1 MPSREGVRST
11 SDDTDFRLATTTRT
25 DEDMTN
31 PARTTRFLDQVEDSA
46 QLAMGA
52 KIQIW
57 GGPETG
63 KSHDAYEN
71 LPRPLIVVDSDVSA
85 GLFND
90 DRFEGFK
97 RLGPDKIPDLE
108 TLVAFLDEFTSDPRW
123 YRSYKSLLIDSL
135 TQFVDPKV
143 AELGIDNSSAAPTA
157 HVEELSGA
165 SRSRAIAEQGRA
177 QADWARIAKELTR
190 LIRKVS
196 ALGVHIYVVAEE
208 RTKFVGNRPG
218 DGDDGAKSSLSPK
231 KFTHAFDLIVQ
242 KTSRSEVIVRKSR
255 YRAWGKDQKL
265 TGYSAARDLAPI
277 LGGSVP
283 KGAGLDDFDPA
294 TTAHEELMDLLR
306 SLGSDARG
314 GRIPLAQMREYL
326 AVAKDNAAPDSEVR
340 KVLGEVKRLHGD
352 ASTRA
357 A

>member
-1 MPSREGVRST
+1 MDDSDWPIRDEDRM
-11 SDDTDFRLATTTRT
+11 DDTMTT
-25 DEDMTN
+25 
-31 PARTTRFLDQVEDSA
+31 PLHAPGGSARPSRFLDQVEDST

-52 KIQIW
+52 KIQVW

-85 GLFND
+85 GLFSD

-123 YRSYKSLLIDSL
+123 YKSYRSLLIDSL

-143 AELGIDNSSAAPTA
+143 AQLGIDNSSVGVTA
-157 HVEELSGA
+157 HLEDAQGGA
-165 SRSRAIAEQGRA
+165 RSRAIAEQGRA

-218 DGDDGAKSSLSPK
+218 EGEEGAKSSLSPK
-231 KFTHAFDLIVQ
+231 KFTHAFDLIIQ
-242 KTSRSEVIVRKSR
+242 KTSKHEAVVRKTR
-255 YRAWGKDQKL
+255 YRARSKDQRL
-265 TGYSAARDLAPI
+265 AGYAAARDLAPV
-277 LGGSVP
+277 LTGAVT
-283 KGAGLDDFDPA
+283 KAAGLEDFDPGTA
-294 TTAHEELMDLLR
+294 AHEELMELLK
-306 SLGSDARG
+306 SLGSDAKG
-314 GRIPLAQMREYL
+314 GKIPLARMREYL
-326 AVAKDNAAPDSEVR
+326 ALARNNEASEGEVR
-340 KVLGEVKRLHGD
+340 KAINEVKKTYGE
-352 ASTRA
+352 SGSRA

>member
-1 MPSREGVRST
+1 MTTPTRGSAASAAPNARPS
-11 SDDTDFRLATTTRT
+11 
-25 DEDMTN
+25 
-31 PARTTRFLDQVEDSA
+31 RFLDQVEDST

-52 KIQIW
+52 KIQVW

-97 RLGPDKIPDLE
+97 RLGPDRIPDLE
-108 TLVAFLDEFTSDPRW
+108 TLVAFLDEFTTDPRW
-123 YRSYKSLLIDSL
+123 YTAYKSLLIDSL

-157 HVEELSGA
+157 HVDELHGGA
-165 SRSRAIAEQGRA
+165 RSRAIADQGRA

-196 ALGVHIYVVAEE
+196 ALGVHVYVVAEE
-208 RTKFVGNRPG
+208 RTRFVGNRPG
-218 DGDDGAKSSLSPK
+218 DGEEGAKSSLSPK
-231 KFTHAFDLIVQ
+231 KFTHAFDLILQ
-242 KTSRSEVIVRKSR
+242 KTAKNEAVVRKTR
-255 YRAWGKDQKL
+255 YRKWSKDERL
-265 TGYSAARDLAPI
+265 DGYRAAKELAPI
-277 LGGSVP
+277 LQGTEH
-283 KGAGLDDFDPA
+283 KAAGLDDFDPA

-306 SLGSDARG
+306 TLGSDAKG
-314 GRIPLAQMREYL
+314 GRIPLAKMREYL
-326 AVAKDNAAPDSEVR
+326 AVAKNNALAAPDVR
-340 KVLGEVKRLHGD
+340 KVINDVKRAYGEGGE
-352 ASTRA
+352 RA

>member
-1 MPSREGVRST
+1 
-11 SDDTDFRLATTTRT
+11 
-25 DEDMTN
+25 
-31 PARTTRFLDQVEDSA
+31 
-46 QLAMGA
+46 MGA
-52 KIQIW
+52 KVQVW

-108 TLVAFLDEFTSDPRW
+108 TLVAFLDEFTSEPRW

-143 AELGIDNSSAAPTA
+143 AQLGIDNSSAAPTA
-157 HVEELSGA
+157 QIDELHGGA
-165 SRSRAIAEQGRA
+165 RSKAIADQGRA

-196 ALGVHIYVVAEE
+196 ALGVNVYVVAEE
-208 RTKFVGNRPG
+208 RTRFVGNRPG
-218 DGDDGAKSSLSPK
+218 DGEEGAKSSLSPK
-231 KFTHAFDLIVQ
+231 KFTHAFDLILQ
-242 KTSRSEVIVRKSR
+242 KTGRGEVIVRKTR
-255 YRAWGKDQKL
+255 YRKWSKDQKL
-265 TGYSAARDLAPI
+265 SGFVASRDLAPI
-277 LGGSVP
+277 IQGSEQ
-283 KGAGLDDFDPA
+283 KAAGLDDFDPS
-294 TTAHEELMDLLR
+294 TTAHEELMDLLK
-306 SLGSDARG
+306 SLGSDVKG
-314 GRIPLAQMREYL
+314 GKIPLAKMREYL
-326 AVAKDNAAPDSEVR
+326 AVAKNNELAEPAVR
-340 KVLGEVKRLHGD
+340 KTINEVKKAHGD
-352 ASTRA
+352 AGSRHA

>member
-1 MPSREGVRST
+1 MT
-11 SDDTDFRLATTTRT
+11 SATTGT
-25 DEDMTN
+25 
-31 PARTTRFLDQVEDSA
+31 ARFLDQVEDSA

-52 KIQIW
+52 KIQVW

-108 TLVAFLDEFTSDPRW
+108 TLIAFLDEFTSDVRW
-123 YRSYKSLLIDSL
+123 YRTYKSLLIDSL

-157 HVEELSGA
+157 NVEELQGA
-165 SRSRAIAEQGRA
+165 SRSRALAEQGRA

-190 LIRKVS
+190 LVRKVS
-196 ALGVHIYVVAEE
+196 ALGVHVYVVAEE

-218 DGDDGAKSSLSPK
+218 EGEEGAKSSLSPK
-231 KFTHAFDLIVQ
+231 KFTHAFDLILQ
-242 KTSRSEVIVRKSR
+242 KTGKSEVVVRKTR
-255 YRAWGKDQKL
+255 YRGWAKDQKL
-265 TGYSAARDLAPI
+265 AGYQAARDLVPVLA
-277 LGGSVP
+277 GTVQKGS
-283 KGAGLDDFDPA
+283 GLDDFDPA
-294 TTAHEELMDLLR
+294 TTAHEELMELLK

-314 GRIPLAQMREYL
+314 GRIPLVKMREYL
-326 AVAKDNAAPDSEVR
+326 AVAKNNESPEGEVR
-340 KVLGEVKRLHGD
+340 RVINELRKAYGD
-352 ASTRA
+352 AGTRA

>member
-1 MPSREGVRST
+1 
-11 SDDTDFRLATTTRT
+11 
-25 DEDMTN
+25 MTN
-31 PARTTRFLDQVEDSA
+31 PARTARFLDQIEDSD

-52 KIQIW
+52 KIQVW

-157 HVEELSGA
+157 RVDELQGA

-177 QADWARIAKELTR
+177 QADWARIAKELNR

-242 KTSRSEVIVRKSR
+242 KTSRSDVVVRKSR
-255 YRAWGKDQKL
+255 YRAWGKDQKVS
-265 TGYSAARDLAPI
+265 GYDAARDLAPI
-277 LGGSVP
+277 LGGAAP
-283 KGAGLDDFDPA
+283 KVAGLDDFDPA
-294 TTAHEELMDLLR
+294 TGAHEELMELLR

-314 GRIPLAQMREYL
+314 GLIPLAKMRQYL
-326 AVAKDNAAPDSEVR
+326 AVAKDNTASDAEVR
-340 KVLGEVKRLHGD
+340 KVLAEVKKGYGE
-352 ASTRA
+352 AGTRA

>member
-1 MPSREGVRST
+1 M
-11 SDDTDFRLATTTRT
+11 

-31 PARTTRFLDQVEDSA
+31 SARTARFLDQVEDSA

-52 KIQIW
+52 KVQVW

-90 DRFEGFK
+90 DRFDGFK

-157 HVEELSGA
+157 NVEELQGA

-208 RTKFVGNRPG
+208 RTKFVGSRPG
-218 DGDDGAKSSLSPK
+218 EGEEGAKSSLSPK
-231 KFTHAFDLIVQ
+231 KFTHAFDLILQ
-242 KTSRSEVIVRKSR
+242 KTSKSDVVVRKSR
-255 YRAWGKDQKL
+255 YRSWNKDQKL
-265 TGYSAARDLAPI
+265 AGYRAARELATVF
-277 LGGSVP
+277 GGGAP
-283 KGAGLDDFDPA
+283 KAAGLDDFDPA
-294 TTAHEELMDLLR
+294 TTGHEELMELLK

-326 AVAKDNAAPDSEVR
+326 AVAKNNEAPESDVR
-340 KVLGEVKRLHGD
+340 RLLNEIRRSYGD
-352 ASTRA
+352 PSTRA

>member
-1 MPSREGVRST
+1 MIT
-11 SDDTDFRLATTTRT
+11 
-25 DEDMTN
+25 
-31 PARTTRFLDQVEDSA
+31 PARGTPSTRFLDQVEDST
-46 QLAMGA
+46 QLSMGA
-52 KIQIW
+52 KVQVW

-90 DRFEGFK
+90 DRFDGFK
-97 RLGPDKIPDLE
+97 RLGPDKVPDLE

-123 YRSYKSLLIDSL
+123 YRSYRSLLIDSL

-143 AELGIDNSSAAPTA
+143 AELGIDNSSAAHTA
-157 HVEELSGA
+157 NVDELQGA
-165 SRSRAIAEQGRA
+165 TRSRALADQGRA

-208 RTKFVGNRPG
+208 RTRFVGNRPG
-218 DGDDGAKSSLSPK
+218 DGEEGAKSSLSPK

-242 KTSRSEVIVRKSR
+242 KTSRSDVVVRKSR
-255 YRAWGKDQKL
+255 FRAWSKDQRLAGYRASK
-265 TGYSAARDLAPI
+265 DLAPVF
-277 LGGSVP
+277 GGVTQKS
-283 KGAGLDDFDPA
+283 AGLEDFDPA
-294 TTAHEELMDLLR
+294 TTAHEELMELLK

-314 GRIPLAQMREYL
+314 GRIPLARMRELL
-326 AVAKDNAAPDSEVR
+326 AVARNNDSGEREVR
-340 KVLGEVKRLHGD
+340 KLINEVKRTFGEPD
-352 ASTRA
+352 GGTGAAPAETSGGTRA

>member
-1 MPSREGVRST
+1 M
-11 SDDTDFRLATTTRT
+11 DDQMTT
-25 DEDMTN
+25 
-31 PARTTRFLDQVEDSA
+31 PARTTAPSARFIDQVEDST
-46 QLAMGA
+46 QLATGA
-52 KIQIW
+52 KVQVW

-85 GLFND
+85 GLFAD

-123 YRSYKSLLIDSL
+123 YRSFRSLLIDSL

-143 AELGIDNSSAAPTA
+143 AQLGIDNSSAGPAA
-157 HVEELSGA
+157 NVDDLQGA
-165 SRSRAIAEQGRA
+165 SRSRALAEQGRA

-196 ALGVHIYVVAEE
+196 ALGVHVYVVAEE
-208 RTKFVGNRPG
+208 RTRFVGNRPG
-218 DGDDGAKSSLSPK
+218 DGEDGAKSSLSPK

-242 KTSRSEVIVRKSR
+242 KTSRSDVIVRKSR
-255 YRAWGKDQKL
+255 YRAWTKDQRL
-265 TGYSAARDLAPI
+265 AGWSAERDLAGVF
-277 LGGSVP
+277 GGAVQ
-283 KGAGLDDFDPA
+283 KTAGLEDFNPA
-294 TTAHEELMDLLR
+294 TTAHEELMELLK
-306 SLGSDARG
+306 SIGSDARG
-314 GRIPLAQMREYL
+314 GRIPLARMREYL
-326 AVAKDNAAPDSEVR
+326 SVARNNDTPESEVR
-340 KVLGEVKRLHGD
+340 KTIKEVRKQYGEGGV
-352 ASTRA
+352 RA

>member
-1 MPSREGVRST
+1 
-11 SDDTDFRLATTTRT
+11 
-25 DEDMTN
+25 MTN
-31 PARTTRFLDQVEDSA
+31 PARTARFLDQVEDSA

-52 KIQIW
+52 KIQVW

-143 AELGIDNSSAAPTA
+143 AELGIDNSSAAPA
-157 HVEELSGA
+157 ANVDELQGA

-177 QADWARIAKELTR
+177 QADWARIAKELNR

-218 DGDDGAKSSLSPK
+218 DGEDGAKSSLSPK

-242 KTSRSEVIVRKSR
+242 KTSRSDVIVRKSR
-255 YRAWGKDQKL
+255 YRAWGKDQKVS
-265 TGYSAARDLAPI
+265 GYDAARDLAPV
-277 LGGSVP
+277 LGGAAP
-283 KGAGLDDFDPA
+283 KVAGLDDFDPA
-294 TTAHEELMDLLR
+294 TTAHEELMELLR
-306 SLGSDARG
+306 TLGSDARG
-314 GRIPLAQMREYL
+314 GRIPLAKMRQYL
-326 AVAKDNAAPDSEVR
+326 AVAKDNAVPDAEVR
-340 KVLGEVKRLHGD
+340 KVLAEVKKSYGD
-352 ASTRA
+352 AATRA

>member
-1 MPSREGVRST
+1 MT
-11 SDDTDFRLATTTRT
+11 SATTGT
-25 DEDMTN
+25 
-31 PARTTRFLDQVEDSA
+31 ARFLDQVEDSA

-52 KIQIW
+52 KIQVW

-143 AELGIDNSSAAPTA
+143 AELGIDNSSAAPAA
-157 HVEELSGA
+157 HVDELQGA

-196 ALGVHIYVVAEE
+196 ALGVHVYVVAEE

-218 DGDDGAKSSLSPK
+218 EGEEGAKSSLSPK
-231 KFTHAFDLIVQ
+231 KFTHAFDLILQ
-242 KTSRSEVIVRKSR
+242 KTGKSEVVVRKTR
-255 YRAWGKDQKL
+255 YRAWTKDQKVS
-265 TGYSAARDLAPI
+265 GYDAARDLAPI
-277 LGGSVP
+277 LGGAAP
-283 KGAGLDDFDPA
+283 KGAGLDDFEPA
-294 TTAHEELMDLLR
+294 TTAHGELMELPR
-306 SLGSDARG
+306 TLGPDARG
-314 GRIPLAQMREYL
+314 GRIPLAKMRQCL
-326 AVAKDNAAPDSEVR
+326 AVAKDNAAPDAEVR
-340 KVLGEVKRLHGD
+340 KVLAEVKKSYGD
-352 ASTRA
+352 AATGA

>member
-1 MPSREGVRST
+1 
-11 SDDTDFRLATTTRT
+11 
-25 DEDMTN
+25 MTAA
-31 PARTTRFLDQVEDSA
+31 ARTNRFLDQVEDSSA
-46 QLAMGA
+46 LAMGA
-52 KIQIW
+52 KVQVW

-90 DRFEGFK
+90 ERFEGFK

-157 HVEELSGA
+157 HVDELQGA

-218 DGDDGAKSSLSPK
+218 DGEEGAKSSLSPK
-231 KFTHAFDLIVQ
+231 KFTHAFDLILQ
-242 KTSRSEVIVRKSR
+242 KTSKSDVIIRKTR
-255 YRAWGKDQKL
+255 YRTWAKDQKL
-265 TGYSAARDLAPI
+265 SGYRAAQELADVFR
-277 LGGSVP
+277 GGVQ
-283 KGAGLDDFDPA
+283 KAAGLDDFDPA
-294 TTAHEELMDLLR
+294 TTAHEELMELLKA
-306 SLGSDARG
+306 LGSDARG
-314 GRIPLAQMREYL
+314 GKIPLASMREYL
-326 AVAKDNAAPDSEVR
+326 AVARNNDAPEGEVR
-340 KVLGEVKRLHGD
+340 RLITDVRRTFGD
-352 ASTRA
+352 STTRA

>member
-1 MPSREGVRST
+1 M
-11 SDDTDFRLATTTRT
+11 TTA
-25 DEDMTN
+25 
-31 PARTTRFLDQVEDSA
+31 ARTPAPRFLDQVEDST

-52 KIQIW
+52 KIQVW

-97 RLGPDKIPDLE
+97 RLGPDKVPDLE

-123 YRSYKSLLIDSL
+123 YRSYRSLLIDSL

-143 AELGIDNSSAAPTA
+143 AELGIDNSSAAPAA
-157 HVEELSGA
+157 HVDELHGGA
-165 SRSRAIAEQGRA
+165 RSRAIADQGRA

-196 ALGVHIYVVAEE
+196 ALGVHVYVVAEE
-208 RTKFVGNRPG
+208 RTRFVGNRPG
-218 DGDDGAKSSLSPK
+218 DGEEGAKSSLSPK
-231 KFTHAFDLIVQ
+231 KFTHAFDLILQ
-242 KTSRSEVIVRKSR
+242 KTSRGEVVVRKTR
-255 YRAWGKDQKL
+255 YRKWKKGERLD
-265 TGYSAARDLAPI
+265 GYRAARDLAPV
-277 LGGSVP
+277 LQGTEH

-294 TTAHEELMDLLR
+294 TTAHEELMELLR
-306 SLGSDARG
+306 TLGSDAKG
-314 GRIPLAQMREYL
+314 GRIPLAKMREYL
-326 AVAKDNAAPDSEVR
+326 AAAKNNALAAPDVR
-340 KVLGEVKRLHGD
+340 KVINEVKRTYGEGGE
-352 ASTRA
+352 RA

>member
-1 MPSREGVRST
+1 MDDDMTTAVR
-11 SDDTDFRLATTTRT
+11 TTT
-25 DEDMTN
+25 M
-31 PARTTRFLDQVEDSA
+31 RFLDQVEDST

-52 KIQIW
+52 KIQVW

-97 RLGPDKIPDLE
+97 RLGPDKVPDLE
-108 TLVAFLDEFTSDPRW
+108 SLVAFLDEFTSDPRW
-123 YRSYKSLLIDSL
+123 YRSYRSLLIDSL

-143 AELGIDNSSAAPTA
+143 AELGIDNSSAAPAA
-157 HVEELSGA
+157 HVDALQGA
-165 SRSRAIAEQGRA
+165 SRSRAIADQGRA

-218 DGDDGAKSSLSPK
+218 DGEEGSKSSLSPK

-242 KTSRSEVIVRKSR
+242 KISRGEVVVRKTR
-255 YRAWGKDQKL
+255 YRGWTKDQKL
-265 TGYSAARDLAPI
+265 SGYEASRELAPV
-277 LGGSVP
+277 LSGSAQ
-283 KGAGLDDFDPA
+283 KGSGLDDFDPA
-294 TTAHEELMDLLR
+294 TTAHEELMELLK

-314 GRIPLAQMREYL
+314 GRIPLAKMREYL
-326 AVAKDNAAPDSEVR
+326 AMAKNNDAPEAEVR
-340 KVLGEVKRLHGD
+340 KMVNEVKRSYGV
-352 ASTRA
+352 RA

>member
-1 MPSREGVRST
+1 VAGDGLDELESR
-11 SDDTDFRLATTTRT
+11 FATTRWMA
-25 DEDMTN
+25 ENMMIS
-31 PARTTRFLDQVEDSA
+31 ARTTPSRFLDQIEDST

-52 KIQIW
+52 KIQVW

-90 DRFEGFK
+90 DRFDGFK
-97 RLGPDKIPDLE
+97 RLGPDKIPDLT
-108 TLVAFLDEFTSDPRW
+108 TLIAFLDEFTSEPRW
-123 YRSYKSLLIDSL
+123 YRHYRSILIDSL

-157 HVEELSGA
+157 HVDELQGA

-196 ALGVHIYVVAEE
+196 ALGVNIYVVAEE

-218 DGDDGAKSSLSPK
+218 EGEEGAKSSLSPK
-231 KFTHAFDLIVQ
+231 KFTHAFDLILQ
-242 KTSRSEVIVRKSR
+242 KTGKSEVVVRKTR
-255 YRAWGKDQKL
+255 YRAWAKDQKL
-265 TGYSAARDLAPI
+265 SGYRASKELAAVLS
-277 LGGSVP
+277 GSTP
-283 KGAGLDDFDPA
+283 KAVGLDDFDPA
-294 TTAHEELMDLLR
+294 TTAHEELMELLK
-306 SLGSDARG
+306 SLGSDVRG
-314 GRIPLAQMREYL
+314 GTIPLVKMREYL
-326 AVAKDNAAPDSEVR
+326 AAAKNNELPEGEVR
-340 KVLGEVKRLHGD
+340 RLLNEVRRSYGPV
-352 ASTRA
+352 ARTA
-357 A
+357 

>member
-1 MPSREGVRST
+1 MTSMTAPQSPSTPR
-11 SDDTDFRLATTTRT
+11 
-25 DEDMTN
+25 
-31 PARTTRFLDQVEDSA
+31 PPFLDQIEDSS

-52 KIQIW
+52 KIQVW

-85 GLFND
+85 GLFSD

-97 RLGPDKIPDLE
+97 RLGPDKVPDIE

-143 AELGIDNSSAAPTA
+143 AQLGIDLSTSAAA
-157 HVEELSGA
+157 HVD
-165 SRSRAIAEQGRA
+165 GRA

-196 ALGVHIYVVAEE
+196 ALGVHVYVVAEE
-208 RTKFVGNRPG
+208 RMKFVGNRPG
-218 DGDDGAKSSLSPK
+218 EGEEGAKSSLSPK
-231 KFTHAFDLIVQ
+231 KFTHAFDLILQ
-242 KTSRSEVIVRKSR
+242 KTSKSDVIVRKAR
-255 YRAWGKDQKL
+255 YRGWTKDAKLAGYRAQRDLSPIL
-265 TGYSAARDLAPI
+265 TGAESK
-277 LGGSVP
+277 S
-283 KGAGLDDFDPA
+283 AGLEDFDPGTA
-294 TTAHEELMDLLR
+294 AHEELMELLKR
-306 SLGSDARG
+306 LGSDARG
-314 GRIPLAQMREYL
+314 GKIPIAKMRDYL
-326 AVAKDNAAPDSEVR
+326 ALARNNDAGETEVR
-340 KVLGEVKRLHGD
+340 KTINEVKRTYGSE
-352 ASTRA
+352 ARA

>member
-1 MPSREGVRST
+1 MDEEM
-11 SDDTDFRLATTTRT
+11 TTTA
-25 DEDMTN
+25 
-31 PARTTRFLDQVEDSA
+31 ARTTRFLEQVEDSA

-52 KIQIW
+52 KVQVW

-143 AELGIDNSSAAPTA
+143 AELGIDNSSAAPA
-157 HVEELSGA
+157 ANVDELQGSQ
-165 SRSRAIAEQGRA
+165 RSRAIAEQGRA

-208 RTKFVGNRPG
+208 RTRFVGNRPG
-218 DGDDGAKSSLSPK
+218 DGEEGAKSSLSPK

-242 KTSRSEVIVRKSR
+242 KTSKTDVVIRKTR
-255 YRAWGKDQKL
+255 YRGWTKDQKL
-265 TGYSAARDLAPI
+265 SGYRAAKELAAVF
-277 LGGSVP
+277 GGMAQ
-283 KGAGLDDFDPA
+283 KAAGLDDFDPA
-294 TTAHEELMDLLR
+294 TTAHEELMELLK

-314 GRIPLAQMREYL
+314 GKIPLVKMREYL
-326 AVAKDNAAPDSEVR
+326 AVARNNDAPEPEVR
-340 KVLGEVKRLHGD
+340 KLLNEVRRSYG
-352 ASTRA
+352 AATRA

>member
-1 MPSREGVRST
+1 MIRI
-11 SDDTDFRLATTTRT
+11 SDARRQRMD
-25 DEDMTN
+25 DEMTN
-31 PARTTRFLDQVEDSA
+31 PARTPRFLDQVEDSA
-46 QLAMGA
+46 SLAMGA
-52 KIQIW
+52 KVQVW

-90 DRFEGFK
+90 DRFDGFK

-108 TLVAFLDEFTSDPRW
+108 TLVAFLDEFTSEPRW

-143 AELGIDNSSAAPTA
+143 AELGIDNSSAAPA
-157 HVEELSGA
+157 ANVDELQGA

-196 ALGVHIYVVAEE
+196 ALGVHVYVVAEE

-218 DGDDGAKSSLSPK
+218 DGEDGAKSSLSPK

-242 KTSRSEVIVRKSR
+242 KTSRSQVIVRKTR
-255 YRAWGKDQKL
+255 FRAWSKDQKL
-265 TGYSAARDLAPI
+265 TGWSAARDLAPVF
-277 LGGSVP
+277 GGTVQ
-283 KGAGLDDFDPA
+283 KNAGLDDFDPA
-294 TTAHEELMDLLR
+294 TTAHEELMDLLK

-314 GRIPLAQMREYL
+314 GRIPLAKMREYL
-326 AVAKDNAAPDSEVR
+326 AVAKNNDVPESEVR
-340 KVLGEVKRLHGD
+340 KVVNSVRRTFGD
-352 ASTRA
+352 SATQA

>member
-1 MPSREGVRST
+1 
-11 SDDTDFRLATTTRT
+11 
-25 DEDMTN
+25 MTN
-31 PARTTRFLDQVEDSA
+31 PARTPRFLDQVEDSA
-46 QLAMGA
+46 ALAMGA
-52 KIQIW
+52 KVQIW

-143 AELGIDNSSAAPTA
+143 AELGIDNSSAAPA
-157 HVEELSGA
+157 ANVDELQGA

-196 ALGVHIYVVAEE
+196 ALGVHVYVVAEE

-218 DGDDGAKSSLSPK
+218 DGEEGAKSSLSPK

-242 KTSRSEVIVRKSR
+242 KTSRSEVIVRKTR
-255 YRAWGKDQKL
+255 YRAWSKDQKVS
-265 TGYSAARDLAPI
+265 GWSAVRDLAAVF
-277 LGGSVP
+277 GGAVP
-283 KGAGLDDFDPA
+283 KSAGLDDFDPA
-294 TTAHEELMDLLR
+294 TTAHEGRRSTLGIFTGPSQGLR
-306 SLGSDARG
+306 AIS
-314 GRIPLAQMREYL
+314 
-326 AVAKDNAAPDSEVR
+326 V
-340 KVLGEVKRLHGD
+340 H
-352 ASTRA
+352 
-357 A
+357 

>member
-1 MPSREGVRST
+1 M
-11 SDDTDFRLATTTRT
+11 TT
-25 DEDMTN
+25 
-31 PARTTRFLDQVEDSA
+31 PARGTAASSAAARPSRFLDQVEDSA

-52 KIQIW
+52 KIQVW

-71 LPRPLIVVDSDVSA
+71 LPRPLIVVDADVSA

-97 RLGPDKIPDLE
+97 RLGPDKVPDLE
-108 TLVAFLDEFTSDPRW
+108 TLVAFLDEFTTDPRW
-123 YRSYKSLLIDSL
+123 YTSYRSLLIDSL

-157 HVEELSGA
+157 HVDELHGGA
-165 SRSRAIAEQGRA
+165 RSRAIADQGRA

-196 ALGVHIYVVAEE
+196 ALGVHVYVVAEE

-218 DGDDGAKSSLSPK
+218 EGDEGAKSSLSPK
-231 KFTHAFDLIVQ
+231 KFTHAFDLILQ
-242 KTSRSEVIVRKSR
+242 KTAKGEAVVRKTR
-255 YRAWGKDQKL
+255 YRKWAKDQRIE
-265 TGYSAARDLAPI
+265 GYRAARDLAPI
-277 LGGSVP
+277 LQGAEH
-283 KGAGLDDFDPA
+283 KAAGLDDFDPA
-294 TTAHEELMDLLR
+294 TTAHEELMQLLR
-306 SLGSDARG
+306 TLGSDAKG
-314 GRIPLAQMREYL
+314 GRIPLAKMREYL
-326 AVAKDNAAPDSEVR
+326 VVAKNNALAEPEVR
-340 KVLGEVKRLHGD
+340 KVINEVKRTYGVGE
-352 ASTRA
+352 RA

>member
-1 MPSREGVRST
+1 M
-11 SDDTDFRLATTTRT
+11 DDEMTT
-25 DEDMTN
+25 
-31 PARTTRFLDQVEDSA
+31 PARTTRFLEQVEDST

-52 KIQIW
+52 KVQVW

-108 TLVAFLDEFTSDPRW
+108 TLVAFLDEFTNDPRW

-143 AELGIDNSSAAPTA
+143 AELGIDNSSAAPA
-157 HVEELSGA
+157 ANVEELQGA

-196 ALGVHIYVVAEE
+196 ALGVHVYVVAEE

-218 DGDDGAKSSLSPK
+218 DGEDGAKSSLSPK

-242 KTSRSEVIVRKSR
+242 KTSRNEVVVRKSR
-255 YRAWGKDQKL
+255 YRTWTKDQKL
-265 TGYSAARDLAPI
+265 TGWSAARDLASVF
-277 LGGSVP
+277 GGAAP
-283 KGAGLDDFDPA
+283 KSAGLEDFDPG
-294 TTAHEELMDLLR
+294 TTAHEELMELLKA
-306 SLGSDARG
+306 LGSDARG
-314 GRIPLAQMREYL
+314 GKIPLARMREYL
-326 AVAKDNAAPDSEVR
+326 AVAKNNELAESEVR
-340 KVLGEVKRLHGD
+340 KVVNEVKRGFGEPGLKKV
-352 ASTRA
+352 S
-357 A
+357 

>member
-1 MPSREGVRST
+1 MDQMST
-11 SDDTDFRLATTTRT
+11 PNTAAKA
-25 DEDMTN
+25 
-31 PARTTRFLDQVEDSA
+31 ARPRFLDQIEDST

-52 KIQIW
+52 KVQVW

-108 TLVAFLDEFTSDPRW
+108 TLVAFLDEFTNDPRW
-123 YRSYKSLLIDSL
+123 YKSYKSLLIDSL

-157 HVEELSGA
+157 HVEELQGA
-165 SRSRAIAEQGRA
+165 SRSRALADQGRA

-196 ALGVHIYVVAEE
+196 ALGVHVYVVAEE

-218 DGDDGAKSSLSPK
+218 DGEEGAKSSLSPK
-231 KFTHAFDLIVQ
+231 KFTHAFDLILQ
-242 KTSRSEVIVRKSR
+242 KTGRGEVIVRKTR
-255 YRAWGKDQKL
+255 YRKWAKDQKL
-265 TGYSAARDLAPI
+265 
-277 LGGSVP
+277 
-283 KGAGLDDFDPA
+283 
-294 TTAHEELMDLLR
+294 
-306 SLGSDARG
+306 
-314 GRIPLAQMREYL
+314 
-326 AVAKDNAAPDSEVR
+326 
-340 KVLGEVKRLHGD
+340 
-352 ASTRA
+352 
-357 A
+357 

>member
-1 MPSREGVRST
+1 
-11 SDDTDFRLATTTRT
+11 
-25 DEDMTN
+25 MTN
-31 PARTTRFLDQVEDSA
+31 PARSPRFLDQVEDSA

-157 HVEELSGA
+157 HVEELQGA

-218 DGDDGAKSSLSPK
+218 DGEDGAKSSLSPK

-242 KTSRSEVIVRKSR
+242 KTSRSDVIVRKSR
-255 YRAWGKDQKL
+255 YRAWGKDQKVS
-265 TGYSAARDLAPI
+265 GYDAARDLAPI
-277 LGGSVP
+277 LGGAAP
-283 KGAGLDDFDPA
+283 KVAGLDDFDPA
-294 TTAHEELMDLLR
+294 TTAHEELMELLR
-306 SLGSDARG
+306 TLGSDARG
-314 GRIPLAQMREYL
+314 GRIPLAKMRQYL
-326 AVAKDNAAPDSEVR
+326 AVAKDNAAPDAEVR
-340 KVLGEVKRLHGD
+340 KVLADVKKSYGD
-352 ASTRA
+352 AGTRA

>member
-1 MPSREGVRST
+1 M
-11 SDDTDFRLATTTRT
+11 DDQ
-25 DEDMTN
+25 MTN
-31 PARTTRFLDQVEDSA
+31 PARTPRFLDQVEDSA
-46 QLAMGA
+46 SLAMGA
-52 KIQIW
+52 KVQVW

-90 DRFEGFK
+90 DRFDGFK

-108 TLVAFLDEFTSDPRW
+108 TLVAFLDEFTSEPRW

-143 AELGIDNSSAAPTA
+143 AELGIDNSSAAPA
-157 HVEELSGA
+157 ANVEELQGA

-196 ALGVHIYVVAEE
+196 ALGVHVYVVAEE

-218 DGDDGAKSSLSPK
+218 DGEDGAKSSLSPK

-242 KTSRSEVIVRKSR
+242 KTSRSEVIVRKTR
-255 YRAWGKDQKL
+255 FRAWSKDQKL
-265 TGYSAARDLAPI
+265 SGWSAARDLAPVF
-277 LGGSVP
+277 GGTVQ
-283 KGAGLDDFDPA
+283 KNAGLDDFDPA
-294 TTAHEELMDLLR
+294 TTAHEELMELLKT
-306 SLGSDARG
+306 LGSDARG
-314 GRIPLAQMREYL
+314 GRIPLAKMREYL
-326 AVAKDNAAPDSEVR
+326 AVAKNNDLAESEVR
-340 KVLGEVKRLHGD
+340 KVVNAVRRAFGD
-352 ASTRA
+352 SATQA